1 MFVSPLVL
9 NKLTSTTRVRLAY
22 ALFIITPAMW
32 STNYIVARY
41 APGIVGPHLL
51 AFLRWFFAFCLM
63 MPFALPELRAKW
75 TDWRSD
81 WPQFLLLGALG
92 MWICGA
98 FVYIGAETTE
108 ALNIGLLYAMAPVF
122 VAIASAWF
130 FADRLRGAQVIGL
143 VLSLVGVLI
152 IVARGSWQALVS
164 VKFTHGDIWIL
175 IAVLSWTT
183 YSILLRKNESSLS
196 AFARVAVITA
206 GGLVVLTPFTLYEIA
221 AHGGPGDWNQA
232 LILSIVAAVLPG
244 FGAYQ
249 AYSFLQQEF
258 GAARAGLVLYMSP
271 LYTAVLAWLILSEPP
286 SWFHAAG
293 AAFVLPGMYLAMSGG
308 RKQG

>member
-1 MFVSPLVL
+1 
-9 NKLTSTTRVRLAY
+9 
-22 ALFIITPAMW
+22 MW

-41 APGIVGPHLL
+41 APGIIGPHLL

-63 MPFALPELRAKW
+63 LPIALPELREKW

-98 FVYIGAETTE
+98 FVYIGGETTE
-108 ALNIGLLYAMAPVF
+108 ALNIGLLYAIAPVL
-122 VAIASAWF
+122 VAIASAYF
-130 FADRLRGAQVIGL
+130 FADKLRGLQIFGL
-143 VLSLVGVLI
+143 GLSVVGVLI

-175 IAVLSWTT
+175 IAVLSWTG
-183 YSILLRKNESSLS
+183 YSILLRKNQSSLS
-196 AFARVAVITA
+196 AFARVTVITA
-206 GGLVVLTPFTLYEIA
+206 GGLVVLTPFTLYELYLQ
-221 AHGGPGDWNQA
+221 GGPQDWSQA
-232 LILSIVAAVLPG
+232 LFLSGIAAVLPG

-249 AYSFLQQEF
+249 AYAFLQQEF
-258 GAARAGLVLYMSP
+258 GAARTGLVLYLGP

-286 SWFHAAG
+286 MWFHAAG
-293 AAFVLPGMYLAMSGG
+293 AAFILPGMYLAMSGG
-308 RKQG
+308 RKLKN